1 MIDFYTYN
9 TFNGQAV
16 AMALEEMQLEYR
28 LIVVDLVKKEHL
40 NPEFL
45 MLNPSGRIPVV
56 VDHCGEKPLVI
67 SQTGAILIYLA
78 EKTGCLLPKNII
90 HKAKVLEMLLFQ
102 LTDISTNLFNNFYL
116 KSLVTPK
123 QTTAG
128 DMMKQRAITFYSVV
142 DFELSKHSYL
152 GSNELSIADLAC
164 FPVVER
170 LQKEESIQS
179 LTHLQRWYKIMKN
192 RPGVLSATNKLAVA

>member
-1 MIDFYTYN
+1 MIDLYTYN

-28 LIVVDLVKKEHL
+28 LIVVDLIKKEQL

-45 MLNPSGRIPVV
+45 KINPSGRIPVV
-56 VDHCGEKPLVI
+56 VDHCGEQPLVI

-78 EKTGCLLPKNII
+78 EKSGCLLPENLI
-90 HKAKVLEMLLFQ
+90 HKAKVLEMLMFQ

-116 KSLVTPK
+116 KSLVTPN
-123 QTTAG
+123 QTDAG
-128 DMMKQRAITFYSVV
+128 NMLKQRAMSFYSVF

-152 GSNELSIADLAC
+152 ASNEISIADLAC
-164 FPVVER
+164 FPMVDR

-179 LTHLQRWYKIMKN
+179 LRHLQRWYKMMKN
-192 RPGVLSATNKLAVA
+192 RPAVLSATNKLAAA